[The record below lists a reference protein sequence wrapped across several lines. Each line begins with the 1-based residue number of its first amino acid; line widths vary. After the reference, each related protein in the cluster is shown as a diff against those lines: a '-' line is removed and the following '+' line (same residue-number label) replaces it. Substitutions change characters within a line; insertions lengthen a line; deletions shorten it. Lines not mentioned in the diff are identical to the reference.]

1 MLYMIIALV
10 IWASSFTAGKFA
22 YEMFD
27 PAIAV
32 QLRLLIAG
40 LIVLPLFLKS
50 YASIPSVIRKKLWGL
65 SFLIFPIG
73 IFVQFIG
80 LGYTSASSAVT
91 IIGTEPILVLLLG
104 FLLFRKQVAWYDWLL
119 SIIAFLGIGLLV
131 LGSKSDGAVNLFG
144 LLLVFIAGIGFTL
157 SVHLGQ
163 HIMEKIAPNVY
174 TATILIQGTI
184 LCLPLTLLF
193 TQSWQVNFSWFGVL
207 SVIYLGVCCSWL
219 AYKLW
224 NLGLQKTPAHISGM
238 LIALEPV
245 FGVMI
250 AMLLLG
256 ERMSLITALGSVLV
270 IGAAIISTITP
281 IFLEQKKARKLLP
294 NDNGNS

>member
-1 MLYMIIALV
+1 MILMMIALMM
-10 IWASSFTAGKFA
+10 WASSFTAGKYA
-22 YEMFD
+22 YQMFD

-32 QLRLLIAG
+32 QLRLMIAG
-40 LIVLPLFLKS
+40 LIVAPLFIKS
-50 YASIPSVIRKKLWGL
+50 YATIPMNLRKQLWGL

-104 FLLFRKQVAWYDWLL
+104 FLFFKQKITWYDWLL

-131 LGSKSDGAVNLFG
+131 LGSKSDGAVDLFG

-157 SVHLGQ
+157 SIHLGQ
-163 HIMEKIAPNVY
+163 NIMQQLSPNIY
-174 TATILIQGTI
+174 TSTILIQGAL
-184 LCLPLTLLF
+184 LCLPLTLIF
-193 TQSWQVNFSWFGVL
+193 TQSWHIHFSWSGLFA
-207 SVIYLGVCCSWL
+207 VIYLGVCCSWL

-224 NLGLQKTPAHISGM
+224 NIGLQKTPTHISGM

-245 FGVMI
+245 FGVLI

-256 ERMSLITALGSVLV
+256 ERMTFLTAIGSVLV
-270 IGAAIISTITP
+270 IGSAILSTIIP
-281 IFLEQKKARKLLP
+281 ILKEKK
-294 NDNGNS
+294 N